1 MKAET
6 YFKKNGCIYGV
17 SVKFNFGRR
26 DGYSVKFDNLEE
38 ARTWLNREERDF
50 RERSL
55 VSRTAA
61 AKYPRA
67 GMAM

>member
-6 YFKKNGCIYGV
+6 YFKKNGCIYGI
-17 SVKFNFGRR
+17 SEKFSFGRW
-26 DGYSVKFDNLEE
+26 DGYSVKFDDLEE

-50 RERSL
+50 RYRSL
-55 VSRTAA
+55 VSRSTA